1 MAKKSAKSA
10 PKPQWKHPRLEW
22 AMAALGLVLTL
33 AALVIILKSAGA
45 TEPPDLSV
53 RMVEVRP
60 MGTGWVAEV
69 EVANRGDATAASVE
83 VEGGQ
88 APDVAS
94 ATLDYAPGHGRERL
108 SLVFDARPGPDTP
121 FRIRGW
127 SEP

>member
-1 MAKKSAKSA
+1 MATARKG
-10 PKPQWKHPRLEW
+10 PKTETGRPVLEW
-22 AMAALGLVLTL
+22 VMAGLGLVLTL
-33 AALVIILKSAGA
+33 AALALVLRDASSRPS
-45 TEPPDLSV
+45 PPSLEV
-53 RMVEVRP
+53 RLVEARP
-60 MGTGWVAEV
+60 MGDQWVAEV
-69 EVANRGDATAASVE
+69 EVTNRGDATAASVE

-108 SLVFDARPGPDTP
+108 SLVFEARPGPDTP

>member
-1 MAKKSAKSA
+1 
-10 PKPQWKHPRLEW
+10 
-22 AMAALGLVLTL
+22 MAALGLVLTL
-33 AALVIILKSAGA
+33 ATLIIVLREAGA

-60 MGTGWVAEV
+60 MGSDWVVEV
-69 EVANRGDATAASVE
+69 EVTNRGDATAASVE
-83 VEGGQ
+83 VEGGT

-94 ATLDYAPGHGRERL
+94 ATLDFAPGHGRERL
-108 SLVFDARPGPDTP
+108 SLVLPARPGPDTP